1 MFRRAAAVALF
12 GVVLGVGGFAASAAI
27 KDAPPGATALCNDG
41 TYSFSQ
47 TRSGTCSHH
56 GGVAQWLTATPAS
69 TTAMVTTATATA
81 TTSIAAPATTLI
93 ASTATYVSTPAPAS
107 TSSSAPASNSTAPP
121 GATARCTDGTY
132 SFSKTHSGTCSHH
145 GGVATWLDGSGSSAG
160 SSTGIALGSDELL
173 GARDQTS
180 HCVLGV
186 APDRA
191 CSPGAIYSG
200 LTKAVLCSSTFHTS
214 SIRNVPDSEKHEDET
229 EYGLAAKGY
238 GATLEID
245 HVVSL
250 ELGGSNDIA
259 NLFPER
265 AAPAPGY
272 HVKDKLENKLHD
284 LVCAGLMTLHAAQ
297 VGIAANWRGLY
308 SAVFGVTP

>member
-12 GVVLGVGGFAASAAI
+12 SAVLGVGGFAASAAI
-27 KDAPPGATALCNDG
+27 TTAPPGATALCNDG
-41 TYSFSQ
+41 S
-47 TRSGTCSHH
+47 
-56 GGVAQWLTATPAS
+56 
-69 TTAMVTTATATA
+69 
-81 TTSIAAPATTLI
+81 
-93 ASTATYVSTPAPAS
+93 
-107 TSSSAPASNSTAPP
+107 
-121 GATARCTDGTY
+121 Y

-145 GGVATWLDGSGSSAG
+145 GGVAKWLDGSGSSTG
-160 SSTGIALGSDELL
+160 GIALGRIVLL

-186 APDRA
+186 APERA

-200 LTKAVLCSSTFHTS
+200 LTKTVLCSATFRTS
-214 SIRNVPDSEKHEDET
+214 SVRNVPDSEKHEDET

-245 HVVSL
+245 HIVPL

-308 SAVFGVTP
+308 SAVFDVAP